1 MMKALKIFVVAA
13 VLAVAAFSG
22 QALAQEGQPVGES
35 GRVTMTV
42 GRGAMLLSVTGG
54 SGKLMFQG
62 MQYDFK
68 VGGIGIGLLGV
79 TKVEAEGEVY
89 YLERVEDFAG
99 AYVQGSADWAAG
111 DGQGVLWL
119 KNTKG
124 VLMRLRSKTKGVS
137 LAIGGEGLLIQW
149 AK

>member
-1 MMKALKIFVVAA
+1 MNTFRILLFSVLAA
-13 VLAVAAFSG
+13 VCAHSH
-22 QALAQEGQPVGES
+22 ALAQEGQPVGES

-42 GRGAMLLSVTGG
+42 GRGAMLISVTGG

-68 VGGIGIGLLGV
+68 VGGLGFGLLGV

-89 YLERVEDFAG
+89 HLNQVEDFAG

-111 DGQGVLWL
+111 GGEGVLWL
-119 KNTKG
+119 KNSKG

-137 LAIGGEGLLIQW
+137 LAIGGEGLVIRW